1 MKLIS
6 TEKKYTE
13 QLNTIRANSSFES
26 DVLKICGKRC
36 YEEID
41 GVIQLEIKRRE
52 LEASISDNE
61 HPSTPTPIGTTMNNG
76 CEAQSNN
83 IEKNEEYNNTYK
95 DKEVME
101 QIKFWTGNN
110 KESNNQTKSLNPLKV
125 GFPEI
130 AKEIEI
136 HAQEQ
141 TKLTSL
147 GPTLTKWLR
156 EALLSSTP
164 EKPCEYLEFY
174 TMIKYD
180 PKHSLPRHNSER
192 KFLVERVATLFKLV
206 EYVFRNV
213 TTHWIEKAIM
223 STKAMDFI
231 DDPTGELTSQ

>member
-1 MKLIS
+1 
-6 TEKKYTE
+6 
-13 QLNTIRANSSFES
+13 

-164 EKPCEYLEFY
+164 EKPCEH
-174 TMIKYD
+174 IKD
-180 PKHSLPRHNSER
+180 
-192 KFLVERVATLFKLV
+192 
-206 EYVFRNV
+206 
-213 TTHWIEKAIM
+213 
-223 STKAMDFI
+223 
-231 DDPTGELTSQ
+231 